1 MIMKEAVDTMEGD
14 HPSIPPITLREI
26 TLLSILLTE
35 VGADTE
41 TGLLTEVGAD
51 IGLVPPSI
59 LLTGMG
65 EGTEIGLHLLCIL
78 LTEVG
83 AGTEEG
89 LHPLFT
95 LTEVGGGTGLLP
107 LVHLLVGME
116 VQEGVAHTGLGPYRD
131 PDLHLPMTIGENLS
145 NNTNFHQEL
154 LNRWEAVR
162 LYRFQN

>member
-1 MIMKEAVDTMEGD
+1 MIMKEAADMREGD
-14 HPSIPPITLREI
+14 HPSIPRITLREI
-26 TLLSILLTE
+26 TRLRILLTE
-35 VGADTE
+35 AGADTE

-65 EGTEIGLHLLCIL
+65 AGTEIGLHLLNIL
-78 LTEVG
+78 LTKVG

-95 LTEVGGGTGLLP
+95 PLTEVRGGTGLLP
-107 LVHLLVGME
+107 LVRHLVGME

-131 PDLHLPMTIGENLS
+131 PGLHLPMTD
-145 NNTNFHQEL
+145 
-154 LNRWEAVR
+154 
-162 LYRFQN
+162 YR